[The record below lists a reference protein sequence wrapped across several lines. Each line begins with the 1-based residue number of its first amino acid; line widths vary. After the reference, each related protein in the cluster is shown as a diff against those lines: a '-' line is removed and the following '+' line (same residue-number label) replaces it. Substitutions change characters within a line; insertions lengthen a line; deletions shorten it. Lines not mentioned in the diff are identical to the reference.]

1 MLRGILGSAGGP
13 PVGGSGTTNTIPRW
27 TGATTLGDSLI
38 TQTLAGAPFE
48 ATRIRVATGVDT
60 YAWFRDSAPS
70 GNVLFV
76 AANAAFGAY
85 KGLEIASSGTYF
97 TVGNVGIGMTS
108 GMSGRL
114 GVLSA
119 NLIGTADLTFSYDAT
134 GSYRHGFS
142 NVFSSSA
149 AANNTSTWLVW
160 NAAGGQT
167 QVMTANGAG
176 NLGLGVTLSAW
187 GSSYRAFQT
196 VGTTLGSN
204 STNGTYYTQN
214 AFFDGPDWK
223 YVITAA
229 ANRYQMLS
237 GVHSWH
243 TAPSGTAGNTITFTQ
258 AMTLDASGNVYA
270 GSGTTGMTNG
280 FFYIPAAA
288 GAPTGVPSAISGRVP
303 MYYDTTNNKFYVYN
317 GAWKAVTLT

>member
-76 AANAAFGAY
+76 AANAAFSAY
-85 KGLEIASSGTYF
+85 KNLEIASAGTYF
-97 TVGNVGIGMTS
+97 TVGNVGVGMTS
-108 GMSGRL
+108 GFPAKL

-119 NLIGTADLTFSYDAT
+119 NAIGTADLTFSYDAT

-149 AANNTSTWLVW
+149 AGNNTSTWLVW
-160 NAAGGQT
+160 NASGGQV
-167 QVMTANGAG
+167 QALTATGA
-176 NLGLGVTLSAW
+176 
-187 GSSYRAFQT
+187 
-196 VGTTLGSN
+196 
-204 STNGTYYTQN
+204 
-214 AFFDGPDWK
+214 
-223 YVITAA
+223 
-229 ANRYQMLS
+229 
-237 GVHSWH
+237 
-243 TAPSGTAGNTITFTQ
+243 
-258 AMTLDASGNVYA
+258 GNVYA

-280 FFYIPAAA
+280 FFHIPAAA

-303 MYYDTTNNKFYVYN
+303 MYYDTTNNKFYIYN